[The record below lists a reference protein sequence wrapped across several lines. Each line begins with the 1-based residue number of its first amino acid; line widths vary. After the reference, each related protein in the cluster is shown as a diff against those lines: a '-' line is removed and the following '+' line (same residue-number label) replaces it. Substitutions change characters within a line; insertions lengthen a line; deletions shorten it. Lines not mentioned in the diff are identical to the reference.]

1 MVDKVTTLPSMFVS
15 IYARNELSKKSFG
28 TQKNTLVSLRFFYV
42 YYFKKYK
49 RTFDYDFYQSNYNIS
64 TFIHDFDGFF
74 NYLLAEQQLNDNQDT
89 ITFEV
94 PHLTKA
100 NKVTYSSHIRHV
112 GNFFRYLNFR
122 YMNLRYQNMSPVAA
136 HEINTANREDLAQIV
151 KRFNSIEIS
160 KSEPANR
167 YKSVT
172 EQQNIDLNNMLI
184 PSIPAFFDEETGE
197 YIQKVLN
204 PQNPFTRAFLQFRNY
219 LMHRLMYNYGI
230 RVGELLLISLDSVGE
245 TLPDARG
252 NTRFILIIQNLPD
265 DIVDPRRIPPSIKTV
280 HSYRQIEL
288 TDDDFIIL
296 TIYMKQY
303 RAPLFE
309 KKDIDDHRIMFIK
322 DRGNLDP
329 ISYDGIRSIY
339 RDIIDPAFI
348 ALYPD
353 YRKGGKE
360 NIDCM
365 VKLTPHVGRHTWAYI
380 TLKFIYNEVLEESLT
395 SARDYGIRA
404 RMNGEL
410 DAAVE
415 KLRSLGGWSV
425 KSKVPLKYASRFIEL
440 VSNESNKRRIRRS
453 DWQAVIPESSVVKNE
468 VKSINNHSENNK
480 YDEEFL
486 YDLFK

>member
-1 MVDKVTTLPSMFVS
+1 
-15 IYARNELSKKSFG
+15 
-28 TQKNTLVSLRFFYV
+28 
-42 YYFKKYK
+42 
-49 RTFDYDFYQSNYNIS
+49 
-64 TFIHDFDGFF
+64 
-74 NYLLAEQQLNDNQDT
+74 
-89 ITFEV
+89 
-94 PHLTKA
+94 
-100 NKVTYSSHIRHV
+100 
-112 GNFFRYLNFR
+112 
-122 YMNLRYQNMSPVAA
+122 MSPIEA
-136 HEINTANREDLAQIV
+136 HKINTANREDLAQIV
-151 KRFNSIEIS
+151 KRFNSIEVS

-172 EQQNIDLNNMLI
+172 EQQNIELNNMLI
-184 PSIPAFFDEETGE
+184 PSTPAFFDEETGE

-204 PQNPFTRAFLQFRNY
+204 PQNPFTGAFLQFRNY

-265 DIVDPRRIPPSIKTV
+265 DVVDPRRIPPSIKTV

-296 TIYMKQY
+296 TIYMNQY

-309 KKDIDDHRIMFIK
+309 KKGIDDHRIMFIK

-339 RDIIDPAFI
+339 RDNIDPAFI

-353 YRKGGKE
+353 YRKGGKK

-380 TLKFIYNEVLEESLT
+380 TLKFIYNEILEETLT

-425 KSKVPLKYASRFIEL
+425 KSKVPLKYASRFIEM
-440 VSNESNKRRIRRS
+440 VSNESNKRRTKRS
-453 DWQAVIPESSVVKNE
+453 DWQAVIPESPVVKKQ
-468 VKSINNHSENNK
+468 VKSINNYSENNK
-480 YDEEFL
+480 NDEDFP
-486 YDLFK
+486 YDLFN